1 MTTPT
6 PNPLSSAEAMKALA
20 ERLERCPQIAKLNDE
35 GHNEAWTLAH
45 SLSDLADASDAYLKI
60 LPTLLDESL
69 QGDELIQR
77 VEAAAESDRDLFEHV
92 KRGLGLAGLVA
103 PQLGDVDARVVGK
116 RLLGEAGLLA

>member
-77 VEAAAESDRDLFEHV
+77 LIE
-92 KRGLGLAGLVA
+92 
-103 PQLGDVDARVVGK
+103 VGNELQHMLYHLEDP
-116 RLLGEAGLLA
+116 RFFRQLLGPLRQDWEKARTT